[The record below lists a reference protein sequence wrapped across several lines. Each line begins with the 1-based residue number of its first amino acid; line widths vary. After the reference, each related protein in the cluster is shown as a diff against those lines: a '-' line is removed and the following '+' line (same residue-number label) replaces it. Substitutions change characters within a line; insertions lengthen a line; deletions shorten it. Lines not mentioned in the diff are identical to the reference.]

1 MQSHSSHWP
10 PGQVS
15 TVLHLRYCN
24 PLLPVAAERDL
35 QRSRKTYD
43 EVDVHVRKLLWLRAL
58 EQHGRAFADS
68 ALAVRDTF
76 VQICLIGQQADAT
89 AGPPDMQQSA
99 QVHGLLSPSSRFWTS
114 RQHTCFTTH
123 TAKGLTVLLD
133 VHSAQAEASD
143 VCSTC
148 LQHVKNNRG
157 LAGLHVM
164 ICFDVQWP
172 VI

>member
-15 TVLHLRYCN
+15 TVLHLRCCN

-76 VQICLIGQQADAT
+76 VQVCLIGQQADAT

-99 QVHGLLSPSSRFWTS
+99 QVHGLLSPSSGFRTS
-114 RQHTCFTTH
+114 RQHTPSTTL
-123 TAKGLTVLLD
+123 TAKGLPVLLD
-133 VHSAQAEASD
+133 VNSAKCEASD

-148 LQHVKNNRG
+148 LQHVKHSRG
-157 LAGLHVM
+157 LAGFTCNDSL
-164 ICFDVQWP
+164 
-172 VI
+172 